1 MEEKKQSFNP
11 CLPSYEYVPDVEPR
25 VFGDRIY
32 LYGSHDRFRGAE
44 YCLNDYVC
52 YSADVHNLAEWRY
65 EGIIYRKEQ
74 DPRNRKRGNSLFIPK
89 PGRFAYA
96 KRTPGDL
103 NPPGVHALWAPDVI
117 RGSDGRYY
125 LYYCLDYLPQI
136 AVAVCNVPA
145 GKYEYL
151 GMVRHPDGI
160 PLGDREGDSTQFDP
174 GVFVDEDGR
183 IYLYSGQAL
192 REQTKD
198 DGTKRSQVM
207 CLERDMLTLAS
218 EPQDLLPSAARSI
231 GTGFEGHAFFE
242 ASSLRKVKEK
252 YYLIYSSVNSHE
264 LCYAASDRPDGDFCF
279 GGTLVDIGDVYLNGR
294 TEEQAVNCLGNT
306 HGGMECIDGQWY
318 IFYHRQTDR
327 TNYSRQ
333 VCAEKIFFKEDGSIG
348 QVEITS
354 CGLNSGPL
362 KGEGMY
368 PANICCCLH
377 GKEGGVLSH
386 PLTMQSNHPY
396 LTQDVPDVEPEKISA
411 GVEPVQYITSLMDG
425 SVVGYK
431 YFSFSGVRSLV
442 MELRGNANGR
452 FLLYISQRKRIY
464 GKISV
469 ALKDAR
475 QWQTVCTKVTLPNG
489 VHSVYF
495 LYEGTGTVDFR
506 SFTWEC

>member
-183 IYLYSGQAL
+183 IYL
-192 REQTKD
+192 
-198 DGTKRSQVM
+198 
-207 CLERDMLTLAS
+207 
-218 EPQDLLPSAARSI
+218 
-231 GTGFEGHAFFE
+231 
-242 ASSLRKVKEK
+242 
-252 YYLIYSSVNSHE
+252 
-264 LCYAASDRPDGDFCF
+264 
-279 GGTLVDIGDVYLNGR
+279 
-294 TEEQAVNCLGNT
+294 
-306 HGGMECIDGQWY
+306 
-318 IFYHRQTDR
+318 
-327 TNYSRQ
+327 
-333 VCAEKIFFKEDGSIG
+333 
-348 QVEITS
+348 
-354 CGLNSGPL
+354 
-362 KGEGMY
+362 
-368 PANICCCLH
+368 
-377 GKEGGVLSH
+377 
-386 PLTMQSNHPY
+386 
-396 LTQDVPDVEPEKISA
+396 
-411 GVEPVQYITSLMDG
+411 
-425 SVVGYK
+425 
-431 YFSFSGVRSLV
+431 
-442 MELRGNANGR
+442 
-452 FLLYISQRKRIY
+452 
-464 GKISV
+464 
-469 ALKDAR
+469 
-475 QWQTVCTKVTLPNG
+475 
-489 VHSVYF
+489 
-495 LYEGTGTVDFR
+495 
-506 SFTWEC
+506 